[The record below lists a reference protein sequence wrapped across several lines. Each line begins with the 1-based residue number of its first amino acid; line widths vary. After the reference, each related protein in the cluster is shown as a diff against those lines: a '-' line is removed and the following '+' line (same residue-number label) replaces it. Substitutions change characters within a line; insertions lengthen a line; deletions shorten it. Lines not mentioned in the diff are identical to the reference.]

1 MQWDNVNE
9 AEVGV
14 QPGDDES
21 DVGVQS
27 GDEDG
32 RWIGQGAWVG
42 KEWHDPIDP
51 HPFPQRERR
60 SREDFDLDYQPNLSQ
75 VMTTRL
81 ITTLH
86 LLYIFIDYAYESYDP
101 CRRL

>member
-14 QPGDDES
+14 QSGDDES

-32 RWIGQGAWVG
+32 PRIGQGAWIG
-42 KEWHDPIDP
+42 KE
-51 HPFPQRERR
+51 
-60 SREDFDLDYQPNLSQ
+60 
-75 VMTTRL
+75 
-81 ITTLH
+81 
-86 LLYIFIDYAYESYDP
+86 
-101 CRRL
+101 